1 MCHTVNNAKKK
12 INLFLFFFLSRTFS
26 ITKYHDK
33 RSERTYNNSGSLT
46 EETTTATTTT
56 TTSNNLTNGETVND
70 EKCDSTTNAATDVNA
85 PEVFLGGSCNPTTW
99 RADVAIPALNEFNIS
114 FYNPVSL
121 SLNVFFL
128 NFKFLICI

>member
-1 MCHTVNNAKKK
+1 MQRK
-12 INLFLFFFLSRTFS
+12 INLFLFLSRTFS

-33 RSERTYNNSGSLT
+33 KTERTYNNSGSLT
-46 EETTTATTTT
+46 EETTTATTTTTT

-70 EKCDSTTNAATDVNA
+70 EKCDSTTTSATDVNA

-114 FYNPVSL
+114 FYNPVSF
-121 SLNVFFL
+121 FFL
-128 NFKFLICI
+128 ILIKKTFYLLSNNFLASV